1 MLGAHFVRTFCLY
14 YVAVTAD
21 IKKAFLTVLVAE
33 EDHDALRFL
42 WVEDTNIQ
50 PLRLITL
57 RFVQVVFEVSSNP
70 FLLNDWDEKLSG
82 ELLASWMVCCQ
93 VWRNHDHI
101 PLCYFNS
108 FTGANVL
115 HLYLDQH
122 QWEGGK
128 IPGPRPLE
136 ARPQIGN
143 KWFPISTFDNW
154 LAMHFAWGPD
164 CYSQWFNSGTI

>member
-82 ELLASWMVCCQ
+82 ELLAS
-93 VWRNHDHI
+93 
-101 PLCYFNS
+101 
-108 FTGANVL
+108 
-115 HLYLDQH
+115 
-122 QWEGGK
+122 
-128 IPGPRPLE
+128 
-136 ARPQIGN
+136 
-143 KWFPISTFDNW
+143 
-154 LAMHFAWGPD
+154 
-164 CYSQWFNSGTI
+164 